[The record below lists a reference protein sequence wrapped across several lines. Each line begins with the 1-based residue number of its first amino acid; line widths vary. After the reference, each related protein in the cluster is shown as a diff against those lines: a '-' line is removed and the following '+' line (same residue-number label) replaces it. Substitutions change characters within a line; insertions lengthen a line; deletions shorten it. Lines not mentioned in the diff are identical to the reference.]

1 MPRVTDKYLN
11 QKRRA
16 FSVRAKVS
24 GTSER
29 PRLSVSISNLHVSA
43 QMIDDSLGVTL
54 VFATTVGQKV
64 AGTMT
69 EKAVW
74 VGAEIA
80 KNAKKHKISKIV
92 FDKGGKKYHGRIK
105 ALADSARAEGLDF

>member
-1 MPRVTDKYLN
+1 MPKATDKYLN

-16 FSVRAKVS
+16 FRVRSKVS
-24 GTSER
+24 GTSKR

-43 QMIDDSLGVTL
+43 QIIDDSLASTL
-54 VFATTVGQKV
+54 AHATTVGQK
-64 AGTMT
+64 ATGTMT